1 MSKSINTVIG
11 SKPDDALK
19 FVTVPMY
26 LRRGKNL
33 YKLSIDQYEY
43 VFTGSQ
49 NNLQMLTMEYEL
61 TLKLQS

>member
-11 SKPDDALK
+11 SKPDDALN
-19 FVTVPMY
+19 FVTVPTY
-26 LRRGKNL
+26 LRRGKHL
-33 YKLSIDQYEY
+33 YKFAIDQYEY